1 MKHTVIT
8 KENFEEEVKKSAS
21 LVVLDFWAT
30 WCGPCRMV
38 AAEFDEISD
47 DEAPSV
53 KLCKVNVDEQP
64 ELADEYAIKFIPDL
78 IFVRNGEVVFNES
91 GYKTK
96 EQLLE
101 LFAKYGK

>member
-1 MKHTVIT
+1 MKYTVVT
-8 KENFEEEVKKSAS
+8 KENIGEIKSSSS

-38 AAEFDEISD
+38 ASEFEEITDE
-47 DEAPSV
+47 EAGNV
-53 KLCKVNVDEQP
+53 ILGKVNVDEQP
-64 ELADEYAIKFIPDL
+64 ELSDEYNIKFIPDL
-78 IFVRNGEVVFNES
+78 IFVKNGKVVYNES

-101 LFAKYGK
+101 LFKKYGG

>member
-1 MKHTVIT
+1 MKYTVIT
-8 KENFEEEVKKSAS
+8 KENINEIKASSS

-38 AAEFDEISD
+38 ASEFEDITDE
-47 DEAPSV
+47 EAGEV
-53 KLCKVNVDEQP
+53 ILGKVNVDEQP
-64 ELADEYAIKFIPDL
+64 ELADEYGIKFIPDL
-78 IFVRNGEVVFNES
+78 IFVKNGKAVFNES

-101 LFAKYGK
+101 LFKKYGE

>member
-1 MKHTVIT
+1 MKYTVVT
-8 KENFEEEVKKSAS
+8 KENFDEEVKKSSS

-38 AAEFDEISD
+38 AAEFDEIAD

-64 ELADEYAIKFIPDL
+64 ELADEFGIKFIPDL
-78 IFVRNGEVVFNES
+78 IFFKNGEVVFNES
-91 GYKTK
+91 GYKKK

-101 LFAKYGK
+101 LFEKYGK